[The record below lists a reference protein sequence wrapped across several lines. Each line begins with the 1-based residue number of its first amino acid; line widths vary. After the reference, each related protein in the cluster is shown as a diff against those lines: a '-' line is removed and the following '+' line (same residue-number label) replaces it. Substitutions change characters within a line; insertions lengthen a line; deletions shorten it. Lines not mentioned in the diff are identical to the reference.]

1 MNDVLEIRPLRAGDP
16 EMISGAM
23 TAIGWNK
30 PLSQYERYL
39 AEQAAGTRD
48 ILVATVDDAYA
59 GYVTVRWESPYEPFG
74 GIPEIQDFN
83 VLPELRRRGI
93 GTALMDAAEALV
105 AERSAVVGIGVG
117 LYPDYGQA
125 QRMYVRRGYLPDGRG
140 LIYDGRQVPPM
151 EMIRN
156 DDSATLMFTKQL
168 R

>member
-1 MNDVLEIRPLRAGDP
+1 VA
-16 EMISGAM
+16 
-23 TAIGWNK
+23 
-30 PLSQYERYL
+30 QYERYL
-39 AEQAAGTRD
+39 AEQRD
-48 ILVATVDDAYA
+48 GVRSVLVATVDDEYA
-59 GYVTVRWESPYEPFG
+59 GYVTVRWESPYFG
-74 GIPEIQDFN
+74 TIPEIQDFN
-83 VLPELRRRGI
+83 VLPKLRRQGI
-93 GTALMDAAEALV
+93 GSALMDAAEELV
-105 AERSAVVGIGVG
+105 AERSPVVGIGVA